1 MPMDW
6 NLYLLANVGMP
17 TLMVAIGIAAY
28 YIHGRYMDRVDAQEA
43 AEAAAKRPAE

>member
-1 MPMDW
+1 MDW

-17 TLMVAIGIAAY
+17 ALMIAIGIAAY

-43 AEAAAKRPAE
+43 AEASAKRPAE